1 MESTTVD
8 PEAAQ
13 AANLQEQ
20 LKAALAD
27 QAAITDKLKSA
38 ISNAESN
45 PSLDAGL
52 PEEYIKGFVNCGNV
66 LAFEK
71 NLYTVERENG
81 EIVVK
86 NIYQE
91 LVDKSAKAADKAS
104 RMRQALPPVPAR
116 AETTAPAVEA
126 AVGGRRTRKQKKLS
140 KKSLKKMSKKE
151 LLKMV
156 KSMKK
161 K

>member
-1 MESTTVD
+1 MDNSNTGTVNNDSTADTIKD
-8 PEAAQ
+8 INTQLEEALNNQ
-13 AANLQEQ
+13 KVITEK
-20 LKAALAD
+20 LKK
-27 QAAITDKLKSA
+27 AITE
-38 ISNAESN
+38 AEEN
-45 PSLDAGL
+45 PIAGL
-52 PEEYIKGFVNCGNV
+52 PEEYKQGFINCGNV

-91 LVDKSAKAADKAS
+91 LVDKSAEAAAKAS
-104 RMRQALPPVPAR
+104 REGQALPNTGTR
-116 AETTAPAVEA
+116 K
-126 AVGGRRTRKQKKLS
+126 GGRRTRKQKKLS

>member
-1 MESTTVD
+1 MDTGVPEVAVAPTVN
-8 PEAAQ
+8 PQ
-13 AANLQEQ
+13 QQ
-20 LKAALAD
+20 LEAALAD
-27 QAAITDKLKSA
+27 QAAITNKLKAA
-38 ISNAESN
+38 ISNAESS

-52 PEEYIKGFVNCGNV
+52 PEEYKQGFINCGNV

-91 LVDKSAKAADKAS
+91 LVDKSAEAAAKAS
-104 RMRQALPPVPAR
+104 RQGQALPQI
-116 AETTAPAVEA
+116 APAA
-126 AVGGRRTRKQKKLS
+126 SGGRRTRKQKKLS